1 MGRYFESMQIC
12 CFSLSICPLNFSFIG
27 GLLQII
33 TLVFH
38 WFFFFFTFNNWTAS
52 LRKTHFSLILKFTI
66 ILVWTQENPVL
77 LFIYFIA
84 HIFLALAIS
93 SSVGSASVSASESF
107 LAFTTNTWYY
117 LIPEE
122 APGPSCV
129 FPAQLWGQPL
139 F

>member
-1 MGRYFESMQIC
+1 MDYYK
-12 CFSLSICPLNFSFIG
+12 
-27 GLLQII
+27 LLPWCS
-33 TLVFH
+33 TD
-38 WFFFFFTFNNWTAS
+38 FFFFFTFNNWTAS